1 MLKMTNKDIK
11 HDIKVLLKSFNG
23 VVRVNEKELKDNNIT
38 LDDYLGSLIDNA
50 EFNVKQFKELREVIN
65 K

>member
-11 HDIKVLLKSFNG
+11 HDIKVLLKSLDD
-23 VVRVNEKELKDNNIT
+23 VVKVNNKELKDNNIT
-38 LDDYLGSLIDNA
+38 LDDYLDSLIDNA
-50 EFNVKQFKELREVIN
+50 EFNVRQFKELRELVN